1 MQMNTFFLKLGGGVK
16 IKLIAD
22 SFLPIVAVGLLFFL
36 VRTLNLALFSSIDED
51 DLTHLVYLP
60 AGIRLLAVAIY
71 GRLGIVGILFGWFL
85 CYFFEDD
92 KTLLESLCLGLISG
106 LTAYLALQI
115 WQKLFQIKESLD
127 GLTSRLA
134 IILVLISAVFSAF
147 IRYLYLYSIDP
158 LTPFGAVFLV
168 GFTGDIL
175 GAFIVLYF
183 IKLIIYL
190 RKYAQSR

>member
-1 MQMNTFFLKLGGGVK
+1 MKLFKTRGGVK
-16 IKLIAD
+16 IKSIAD
-22 SFLPIVAVGLLFFL
+22 YFLPIAAVGILFFL

-71 GRLGIVGILFGWFL
+71 GRLGILGILFGWFL
-85 CYFFEDD
+85 CYFFEDN

-115 WQKLFQIKESLD
+115 WQKIFQIKDNLN

-134 IILVLISAVFSAF
+134 IFLVLISAVFSAF

-168 GFTGDIL
+168 GLTGDIL

-183 IKLIIYL
+183 IKLMIYL